1 MKKSFEEAK
10 LELIRFNIMD
20 VIVTSDDVDSA
31 EANESG
37 NGSQLVPVP

>member
-20 VIVTSDDVDSA
+20 VIVTSDVGGG
-31 EANESG
+31 E
-37 NGSQLVPVP
+37 GSDTGDGGQLVP

>member
-20 VIVTSDDVDSA
+20 VIVTSDVGSG
-31 EANESG
+31 EGNENG
-37 NGSQLVPVP
+37 NGSQLVP